1 MERGKESERR
11 ECGRRE
17 LREGDR
23 RTEIQTI
30 IGKGKRQSGRGRESV
45 YRRRELRV
53 RGRET
58 EDSATKRNY
67 NIHEREGQ
75 TKRQWAVG
83 GQTDTQTETE
93 TVKDS
98 CGRVSSFYRS

>member
-1 MERGKESERR
+1 M
-11 ECGRRE
+11 
-17 LREGDR
+17 
-23 RTEIQTI
+23 
-30 IGKGKRQSGRGRESV
+30 

-67 NIHEREGQ
+67 NIHERGGQ

-83 GQTDTQTETE
+83 GQTDRHTDRDR
-93 TVKDS
+93 DS
-98 CGRVSSFYRS
+98 ERQLWPSEFLLSVITKSEHMYG

>member
-11 ECGRRE
+11 ERGRRE

-23 RTEIQTI
+23 RTEIKTI
-30 IGKGKRQSGRGRESV
+30 IGKRKRQSGRERESV
-45 YRRRELRV
+45 YGRRELR
-53 RGRET
+53 GTET

-75 TKRQWAVG
+75 TKR
-83 GQTDTQTETE
+83 E
-93 TVKDS
+93 
-98 CGRVSSFYRS
+98 